1 MTTITN
7 AEVDNFI
14 ATIEAFSKTSP
25 TLNSIHT
32 QIGKDTYISHK
43 NFKLN
48 ENSLQNTELY
58 NYFEVDSLPTKN
70 LEIYNN
76 IFTSYITTFNTCK
89 KDLDTYY
96 TTTLTRQEQNSIKT
110 NVNIL
115 KKKLNTE
122 ININEILLK
131 KDHFIKVYIISYILH
146 NFLHN
151 IEDKNHLFKDFD
163 NINNIDTVFNHS
175 IISLYFKTN
184 NYTFS
189 QKVLHH
195 KDEKTTRVTE
205 GGSFNIYHGGNSQ
218 EIIKTLILIDNYI
231 DNIDNL
237 QKLKNIL
244 NNDIYSYLK
253 LENPLK
259 YLMNELDL
267 KNNILFNED
276 SNINDYKINIIY
288 YVTYLKIYFSVNKNL
303 DIVPYLD
310 IIYDIIF
317 LENERIDFETVLKN
331 INKIYNIFDIMGK
344 VEHEIFINILHNY
357 SLLIKNLNFITKDN
371 STFLFLYPSY
381 FMTTIKDKN
390 YNDEIKALLYLNNIE
405 EFSSDNIKLSQ
416 GFISKIESHLEKY
429 KDDNKTARFNILKQ
443 KNEEKENKI
452 LEQIKSLLSEENCVS
467 ILEKINLE

>member
-131 KDHFIKVYIISYILH
+131 KDHFIKVYII
-146 NFLHN
+146 
-151 IEDKNHLFKDFD
+151 
-163 NINNIDTVFNHS
+163 
-175 IISLYFKTN
+175 
-184 NYTFS
+184 
-189 QKVLHH
+189 
-195 KDEKTTRVTE
+195 
-205 GGSFNIYHGGNSQ
+205 
-218 EIIKTLILIDNYI
+218 
-231 DNIDNL
+231 
-237 QKLKNIL
+237 
-244 NNDIYSYLK
+244 
-253 LENPLK
+253 
-259 YLMNELDL
+259 
-267 KNNILFNED
+267 
-276 SNINDYKINIIY
+276 
-288 YVTYLKIYFSVNKNL
+288 
-303 DIVPYLD
+303 
-310 IIYDIIF
+310 
-317 LENERIDFETVLKN
+317 
-331 INKIYNIFDIMGK
+331 
-344 VEHEIFINILHNY
+344 
-357 SLLIKNLNFITKDN
+357 
-371 STFLFLYPSY
+371 
-381 FMTTIKDKN
+381 
-390 YNDEIKALLYLNNIE
+390 
-405 EFSSDNIKLSQ
+405 
-416 GFISKIESHLEKY
+416 
-429 KDDNKTARFNILKQ
+429 
-443 KNEEKENKI
+443 
-452 LEQIKSLLSEENCVS
+452 
-467 ILEKINLE
+467 